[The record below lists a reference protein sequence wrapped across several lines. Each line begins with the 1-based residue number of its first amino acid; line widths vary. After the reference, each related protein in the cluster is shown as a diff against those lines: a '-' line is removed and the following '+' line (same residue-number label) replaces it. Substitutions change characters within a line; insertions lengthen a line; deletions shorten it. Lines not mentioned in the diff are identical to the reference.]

1 MDFQGIGKAFI
12 THYYNTFDNN
22 RAGLGELYRDQSLMT
37 FEGAQVQG
45 RQSIM
50 GKFGSLTFK
59 SVKHEVQTVDC
70 QPSMNSGI
78 LVMVSGLLKTDE
90 DQPHR
95 FCQMFHLVAEG
106 SNFWVSNDVFR
117 LNYG

>member
-1 MDFQGIGKAFI
+1 MENRLQGSKRVREYD
-12 THYYNTFDNN
+12 H
-22 RAGLGELYRDQSLMT
+22 LPQQRDQSLMT

-78 LVMVSGLLKTDE
+78 LVMVSGLLK
-90 DQPHR
+90 
-95 FCQMFHLVAEG
+95 V
-106 SNFWVSNDVFR
+106 
-117 LNYG
+117 